1 MESLFQELI
10 DINYKFPK
18 ILHHKQPIKQLHYLL
33 SLADKKS
40 KTIEYEVKSN
50 QKVPPSPEKMSSK
63 YFPYEIQELI
73 HRKSDKCTQ
82 INLLTP
88 LRKIQI
94 DFIFIKDED
103 YSQFQIDKYINLL
116 VLWFSFLDII
126 TPNPNVNKV
135 LQIKIY
141 LTKEKKILPSQT
153 IELSS
158 KHVNSALTYL
168 CQEEGDILIYRE
180 EEWFKVLLHE
190 CIHSYCLD
198 FSNIDQNVLHQCLQK
213 KFPIEIHDPHYS
225 ETYAEVWAEIINIA
239 LLSYSKQWEI
249 FSLQFEFYLQLEIAH
264 SISKATDLLKRN
276 NASFERLREKTIFK
290 QETHVYEYHILKTIL
305 LFSTDNFL
313 MFCLYNNGEMMI
325 PFVNKENTMTLLC
338 KLIGRSYQNPA
349 FFKSIKKIEKLQL
362 NTSLR
367 MSLCEL

>member
-18 ILHHKQPIKQLHYLL
+18 ILKHKQPLKQLHYLL
-33 SLADKKS
+33 NLAHEKS
-40 KTIEYEVKSN
+40 KTIEYEVN
-50 QKVPPSPEKMSSK
+50 PYQKLPPSPEKMSSK

-82 INLLTP
+82 INLITP

-103 YSQFQIDKYINLL
+103 YSEFQIDKYMNLL

-141 LTKEKKILPSQT
+141 LTKERKILPSQN

-168 CQEEGDILIYRE
+168 CQEKGDILIYRQ

-198 FSNIDQNVLHQCLQK
+198 FSSMNQNKLHECLHSTL
-213 KFPIEIHDPHYS
+213 PVHINDPHYS

-239 LLSYSKQWEI
+239 LLSYSKHWEI
-249 FSLQFEFYLQLEIAH
+249 FSLQFEFYLQLEIVH
-264 SISKATDLLKRN
+264 SISKATHLLKRS
-276 NASFERLREKTIFK
+276 NASFERLREKTNFK
-290 QETHVYEYHILKTIL
+290 QRTHVYEYHILKTIL
-305 LFSTDNFL
+305 LFSSDNFL

-325 PFVNKENTMTLLC
+325 PFVNNENTMTLLC
-338 KLIGRSYQNPA
+338 KVIDRSYENPT
-349 FFKSIKKIEKLQL
+349 FFKSIKKLQELQL

>member
-18 ILHHKQPIKQLHYLL
+18 ILQHKQPIKQLHYLL
-33 SLADKKS
+33 NHAYGKS
-40 KTIEYEVKSN
+40 RNIACEVKSN
-50 QKVPPSPEKMSSK
+50 QKVPKSPEKMSSK

-88 LRKIQI
+88 LRKIHI
-94 DFIFIKDED
+94 DLIFIKDED
-103 YSQFQIDKYINLL
+103 YSQSQIDKYMNLL

-126 TPNPNVNKV
+126 TPNHNVNKV
-135 LQIKIY
+135 LEIKIY
-141 LTKEKKILPSQT
+141 LTKERKIFPPQN

-168 CQEEGDILIYRE
+168 CQEKGDILIYRE

-198 FSNIDQNVLHQCLQK
+198 FSNIDQNALHQCLQK

-225 ETYAEVWAEIINIA
+225 ETYTEVWAEIMNVA
-239 LLSYSKQWEI
+239 LLSFSKHFET
-249 FSLQFEFYLQLEIAH
+249 FSLQFEFYLQIEITH
-264 SISKATDLLKRN
+264 SISKATQLLRRN
-276 NASFERLREKTIFK
+276 NSSFERLREKTIFK
-290 QETHVYEYHILKTIL
+290 QNTHVYEYHILKTIL
-305 LFSTDNFL
+305 LFSSDNFL

-325 PFVNKENTMTLLC
+325 PFVNNKNTMTLLC
-338 KLIGRSYQNPA
+338 KVIGRSYENPT
-349 FFKSIKKIEKLQL
+349 FFKSIKKLEELQV